1 MSNRPEEPADF
12 GSPDFLRNPEPPSEG
27 EPLGMETGP
36 LFGEESVGPPLEEG
50 TGESTASV
58 EIPMESSTPSM
69 EISDSESAPSLEI
82 HEEKPETETEEEEPS
97 EPTFWE
103 RLVAQLDTYTVILLV
118 SLLAITVAVVL
129 LGLELGAYQWDIGA
143 KATGG

>member
-12 GSPDFLRNPEPPSEG
+12 GSPDFLINPVPPSKG
-27 EPLGMETGP
+27 EPSGMETGP
-36 LFGEESVGPPLEEG
+36 VFGEESVGPPLEEG

-58 EIPMESSTPSM
+58 EIPMEP
-69 EISDSESAPSLEI
+69 SDSFMGISEAGSAPSVEI
-82 HEEKPETETEEEEPS
+82 PTETSEAMEEEPEPS
-97 EPTFWE
+97 GPTFWE
-103 RLVAQLDTYTVILLV
+103 RLAAQLDTYTVILLL